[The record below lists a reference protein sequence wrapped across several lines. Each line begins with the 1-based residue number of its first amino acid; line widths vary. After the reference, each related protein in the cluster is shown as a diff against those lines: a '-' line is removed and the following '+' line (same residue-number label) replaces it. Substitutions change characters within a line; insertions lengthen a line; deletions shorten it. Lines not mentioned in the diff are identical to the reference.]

1 MSQRIVLMGPP
12 GAGKGTQAKRL
23 VEQFGFVH
31 LSSGDIFR
39 AEKASGSDLGAK
51 LAEYMSAGKLIP
63 DEVVVEMMAK
73 AITVAD
79 SRGTGL
85 MLDGFPRTVP
95 QAEALDKQLAE
106 ACKPLDGVVVIT
118 CEDAPIVSRIT
129 GRRSCPEC
137 GRVYHT
143 EYLKPKNDGICD
155 DCTGVELVQRADDT
169 EEVVRDR
176 LKAYYAQTEP
186 VIEYYRKSGQVKVV
200 EVDGNG
206 TPDSVT
212 GVLVEAVGGLA

>member
-1 MSQRIVLMGPP
+1 M
-12 GAGKGTQAKRL
+12 
-23 VEQFGFVH
+23 
-31 LSSGDIFR
+31 
-39 AEKASGSDLGAK
+39 
-51 LAEYMSAGKLIP
+51 
-63 DEVVVEMMAK
+63 
-73 AITVAD
+73 
-79 SRGTGL
+79 
-85 MLDGFPRTVP
+85 
-95 QAEALDKQLAE
+95 
-106 ACKPLDGVVVIT
+106 
-118 CEDAPIVSRIT
+118 SRIT

-155 DCTGVELVQRADDT
+155 DCAGVTLVQRADDT

-176 LKAYYAQTEP
+176 LKAYYVQTEP

-212 GVLVEAVGGLA
+212 GVLVEAVGGLT

>member
-1 MSQRIVLMGPP
+1 MSMRIVLMGPP

-23 VEQFGFVH
+23 VEKFGFVH

-39 AEKASGSDLGAK
+39 AEKASGSALGAT

-73 AITVAD
+73 AITAAD
-79 SRGTGL
+79 AKGTGL

-95 QAEALDKQLAE
+95 QGEALDKQLA
-106 ACKPLDGVVVIT
+106 AAGRPLDGVVVIT
-118 CEDAPIVSRIT
+118 CDDAPIVSRIT
-129 GRRSCPEC
+129 GRRSCPKC
-137 GRVYHT
+137 GRVYHI
-143 EYLKPKNDGICD
+143 EYLKPKNDGVCD
-155 DCTGVELVQRADDT
+155 DCAGIELVQRSDDN

-186 VIEYYRKSGQVKVV
+186 VIDYYRKSGQVKVV

-206 TPDSVT
+206 TPDNVT
-212 GVLVEAVGGLA
+212 GVLAEAVGNLA

>member
-23 VEQFGFVH
+23 VEKFGFVH

-39 AEKASGSDLGAK
+39 AEKASGSELGAK

-73 AITVAD
+73 AISAAD
-79 SRGTGL
+79 AKGTGL

-95 QAEALDKQLAE
+95 QAEALDEQLAE

-118 CEDAPIVSRIT
+118 CDDDPIVSRIT

-155 DCTGVELVQRADDT
+155 DCAGAKLVQRADDT

-176 LKAYYAQTEP
+176 LKAYYEQTEP

-212 GVLVEAVGGLA
+212 GVLVEAVGGLT